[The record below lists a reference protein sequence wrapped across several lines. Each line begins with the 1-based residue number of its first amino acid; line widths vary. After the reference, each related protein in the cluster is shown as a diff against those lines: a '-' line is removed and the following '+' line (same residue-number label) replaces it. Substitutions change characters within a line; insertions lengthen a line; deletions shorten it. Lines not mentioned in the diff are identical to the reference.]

1 MGNAISVELST
12 LFQVIGLF
20 LAVVGVYIKLQSDI
34 VRLTSEIESIKERFS
49 RKDKYDDDLR
59 KKVDEIY
66 NLLISKRD

>member
-12 LFQVIGLF
+12 LFQFIGVF
-20 LAVVGVYIKLQSDI
+20 LSVVGVYIKLQG
-34 VRLTSEIESIKERFS
+34 EIIQLKAELDATKERLN

>member
-1 MGNAISVELST
+1 MGNVISLEVST
-12 LFQVIGLF
+12 LFQIVGL
-20 LAVVGVYIKLQSDI
+20 LIALIGVYIKLQSEI
-34 VRLTSEIESIKERFS
+34 VKLQSENEATKERLN